1 MIKAIA
7 IDDEPLAL
15 MVLDNFSK
23 NNQGIEL
30 VKTFTNPNNALLYLK
45 SEKIDL
51 VFLDIQMPSVL
62 GTELAKLLDPNLI
75 IVFTTAYSEFAVE
88 GFNLN
93 ASDYLLKPFTFER
106 FEQCIAKVQEIYSFK
121 NAKIVGE
128 ETIVFKTD
136 YTSQIVH
143 LKDIQYIEGYDD
155 YLKIHRVNSSPLVVR
170 MTFKTIIDKLPSEI
184 FVRIHRSY
192 VVSKLFIKKFN
203 SNRIEIGERQIPVGA
218 LYKGNL
224 KSIF

>member
-23 NNQGIEL
+23 KNQGIEL

-106 FEQCIAKVQEIYSFK
+106 FEQCIAKVQENYSFK

-170 MTFKTIIDKLPSEI
+170 MTFKTIIDKLPGEI

>member
-15 MVLDNFSK
+15 KILENFSK
-23 NNQGIEL
+23 KTQGIEL
-30 VKTFTNPNNALLYLK
+30 VRTFTNPNNALLFLK

-51 VFLDIQMPSVL
+51 VFLDIQMPGVL
-62 GTELAKLLDPNLI
+62 GTELAKLIAPNLI

-106 FEQCIAKVQEIYSFK
+106 FEQCIAKVIEIHAIK
-121 NAKIVGE
+121 NKKLGVD

-170 MTFKTIIDKLPSEI
+170 MTFKTIMTKLPSDV
-184 FVRIHRSY
+184 FVRVHRSY
-192 VVSKLFIKKFN
+192 VVSKFFISKFN
-203 SNRIEIGERQIPVGA
+203 SNKIQIGDKQIPVGA
-218 LYKGNL
+218 LYKGNI
-224 KSIF
+224 KSSF

>member
-23 NNQGIEL
+23 KNQGIEL

-75 IVFTTAYSEFAVE
+75 VVFTTAYSEFAVE

-106 FEQCIAKVQEIYSFK
+106 FEQCIAKVQENYSFK

-170 MTFKTIIDKLPSEI
+170 MTFKTIIDKLPGEI

-192 VVSKLFIKKFN
+192 VVSILFIKKFN

>member
-23 NNQGIEL
+23 KNQGIEL

-75 IVFTTAYSEFAVE
+75 VVFTTAYSEFAVE

-106 FEQCIAKVQEIYSFK
+106 FEQCIAKVQENYSFK

-170 MTFKTIIDKLPSEI
+170 MTFKTIIDKLPGEI